1 MNVDQCPVLEIVSSN
16 EIKVFSPLLNEN
28 LNVTVSDEWIDV
40 ISESD
45 EQVFLTIDLDEKTI
59 VEE

>member
-16 EIKVFSPLLNEN
+16 EIKVFSPLLDEN
-28 LNVTVSDEWIDV
+28 FNIAVSQEWIDV